1 MSGYFASYF
10 IQHDYKFL
18 NKIITQFQQVLGVVP
33 DGKYGALIYVDFN
46 FQGTATRMDKAT
58 VGLEGLIIYLY
69 YAAYGSDMPNIYSP
83 PFPVLTDIEKTQI
96 YSIYDAI
103 NVPRPSL

>member
-1 MSGYFASYF
+1 MSGYFGSYF
-10 IQHDYKFL
+10 IQHDYTFL
-18 NKIITQFQQVLGVVP
+18 NKVITQFQQVLGVVP
-33 DGKYGALIYVDFN
+33 DGKYGAMTYVDFN

-69 YAAYGSDMPNIYSP
+69 FSVYGTDMPNIYTAP
-83 PFPVLTDIEKTQI
+83 IPVLTNIEKTQI
-96 YSIYDAI
+96 YSVYDAI